1 MFRSTVD
8 SEAQIATEASQAIT
22 DDPQDTTQ
30 EPSRLASAAVRN
42 FRLLAPTMTAIAGLI
57 IYAKDPV
64 MDILK
69 VRGQ

>member
-1 MFRSTVD
+1 
-8 SEAQIATEASQAIT
+8 
-22 DDPQDTTQ
+22 
-30 EPSRLASAAVRN
+30 
-42 FRLLAPTMTAIAGLI
+42 MTAIAGLI